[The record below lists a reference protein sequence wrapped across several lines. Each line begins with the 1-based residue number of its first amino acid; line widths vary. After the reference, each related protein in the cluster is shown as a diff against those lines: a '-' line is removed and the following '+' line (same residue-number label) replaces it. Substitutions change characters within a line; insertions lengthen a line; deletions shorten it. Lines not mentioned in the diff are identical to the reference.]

1 MKGNTMTTESKPKP
15 VYKKTD
21 RTRSV
26 DKHKHLDI
34 VADGLRANLEL
45 VLGRA
50 VTVNVSRSAERRYA
64 RALFKVDIGDITI
77 DGKTMEEVLQ
87 IAEGVKIVSEMKE
100 AA

>member
-1 MKGNTMTTESKPKP
+1 MTEVKSKP

-26 DKHKHLDI
+26 DKHKHLDV

-50 VTVNVSRSAERRYA
+50 ITVNVTRSEERRYA
-64 RALFKVDIGDITI
+64 RALFKVSIGDVII
-77 DGKTMEEVLQ
+77 DGRTMEEVLQ

>member
-1 MKGNTMTTESKPKP
+1 MTEVKSKP

-26 DKHKHLDI
+26 DKHKHLDV

-50 VTVNVSRSAERRYA
+50 ITVNVTRSEERRYA
-64 RALFKVDIGDITI
+64 RALFKVSIGDVII
-77 DGKTMEEVLQ
+77 DGRTMEEVLQ

-100 AA
+100 DA

>member
-1 MKGNTMTTESKPKP
+1 MTTESKAKP

-21 RTRSV
+21 RTRNV

-34 VADGLRANLEL
+34 VADALRANLEI

-50 VTVNVSRSAERRYA
+50 ITVNVTRSEERRYA
-64 RALFKVDIGDITI
+64 RALFKVTIGDSVV

-87 IAEGVKIVSEMKE
+87 LAEGVKLVSEMKE
-100 AA
+100 SA